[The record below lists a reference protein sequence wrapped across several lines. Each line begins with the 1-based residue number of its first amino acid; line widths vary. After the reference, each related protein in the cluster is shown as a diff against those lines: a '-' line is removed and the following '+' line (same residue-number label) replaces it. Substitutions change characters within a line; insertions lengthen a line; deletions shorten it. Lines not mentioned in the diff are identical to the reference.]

1 MEFTELFKA
10 LITFFIVFDPIG
22 TLPVFIDLTK
32 KLNDVEK
39 TKALNKAVLVAG
51 VLAFIFVFYGESVL
65 DFMGITLN
73 SFKIVGGVVLFLLGL
88 EMILSFTISKKRPS
102 DYNVAVSI
110 IAVPIITGPGVI
122 SMSILFASQ
131 IGVLMTSISVL
142 SSLLIIWAVLK
153 NANEIQKKL
162 GGANLNIVSKI
173 MGLIIASEG
182 VKLIISVFGL

>member
-1 MEFTELFKA
+1 MEFTELLKA

-88 EMILSFTISKKRPS
+88 EMILGFTIAKKRPS

-122 SMSILFASQ
+122 SMSILFTSQ

-142 SSLLIIWAVLK
+142 SSLLIIWVVLK
-153 NANEIQKKL
+153 NADDIQKKL
-162 GGANLNIVSKI
+162 GRANLNIVSKI